1 MADELQGGKGVD
13 AVRAGFPYRQSAS
26 LVRPRLM
33 AAVDAHPGAP
43 TLVVAPAGWGKT
55 TLLVQYASAFDGP
68 IGWLRIE
75 PSDANP
81 ERLAERIGSANPARW
96 ARPGAGGPT
105 GVARAATLLIVDD
118 LHLIEGSPAESMLL
132 EHLLDL
138 SRDEHKI
145 VIGSRRMPNLNLS
158 RHELSAVD
166 ILDAEQL
173 RFRAWEVERLLREV
187 YHEPLPADDV
197 AALSRRI
204 GGWAAGLQLYH
215 LSTHGRP
222 LAERRRAVAALGGRS
237 ALSRGYLTRTVLA
250 ELPDPLR
257 RFLARTCVFDVLT
270 GARCDQL
277 LDGTDS
283 QPLLEELTRRQA
295 FTVTHNGGRTFLYH
309 EVLRAHLITGLVE
322 ELGDAG
328 ARAWHARAAEILA
341 EEGAV
346 LEAAR
351 CYARAE
357 DWTAVHQLL
366 DEAGA
371 SVAAEGLDPWCDLLP
386 SWFIAG
392 DPWLVLAEGRHRLN
406 HGQLEAGVA
415 ALDRAESMFTAEPAR
430 ARCRALRATA
440 TAWLPDAAPWR
451 GHWSGWLRAAT
462 RRHPAVVAG
471 EADALP
477 SPVAPLVRALAQ
489 LLAGN
494 LVEAGRILAST
505 PDDEPGLPGIA
516 ARLFGAARAVAAGE
530 GRGTPALVALAG
542 EADRE
547 QLPWLG
553 RMVRALAALDGTE
566 PGIKEATAVAEE
578 CGRLGDRWGEFLASA
593 LAQLV
598 RSVSGRIDPEEA
610 AALLTRARALDS
622 GVLAAWAQSLFA
634 LAVAEARL
642 PDAELEVRRA
652 ESTARSAG
660 VPGAWV
666 LALAAGA
673 HTWPRR
679 TEQLAE
685 AYAAAAQAGLPQ
697 AVVAGWTLRRG
708 GVEVAGWGWDEP
720 PPGTGAGPD
729 APIGV
734 FCFGGFRLCVDGRV
748 LDWSSI
754 RPRARSVARMLAMHA
769 GRAVHRDTLVEALWP
784 DMPAATAT
792 RNLHVALSSLRRFLE
807 ANLPAGRSD
816 PLLCR
821 DGDAYLLA
829 LPPDGYCDVA
839 AFRAALAEARRSRP
853 GREAGHLDGLRAAV
867 ASYGGDLL
875 PEDGPAEWV
884 VAERETLRR
893 QAADAAALLAQAE
906 LDGTGSTA
914 GRAASLARRCVEIDP
929 WHDLGWRLLIAA
941 HRRAGNAAAAERA
954 RREYAQVLVSL
965 GLDPTAGSTEPAPN
979 GVTGT
984 AGAGGSPEL
993 PATAGHPALPGPPAR
1008 LPGGATAAL
1017 PGRAAAHL
1025 PRTGT
1030 AAYLAGVGELAKPG
1044 VVTSDRRIPLPRAPQ
1059 PAATRART
1067 SSGRPAGP

>member
-1 MADELQGGKGVD
+1 
-13 AVRAGFPYRQSAS
+13 
-26 LVRPRLM
+26 M
-33 AAVDAHPGAP
+33 AALAANPGAP

-68 IGWLRIE
+68 VGWLRIE
-75 PSDANP
+75 PADANP
-81 ERLAERIGSANPARW
+81 ERLAARL
-96 ARPGAGGPT
+96 RPVAPT
-105 GVARAATLLIVDD
+105 DSSRPPTATRAAALLVVDD
-118 LHLIEGSPAESMLL
+118 LHLIEGTPAEEMLL
-132 EHLLDL
+132 ERLLEL
-138 SRDEHKI
+138 SRNDHKI
-145 VIGSRRMPNLNLS
+145 IIGSRRMPNLNLS
-158 RHELSAVD
+158 RHEMSAID

-222 LAERRRAVAALGGRS
+222 LAERRRAVAALNGRS
-237 ALSRGYLTRTVLA
+237 ALARDYLTRTVLA
-250 ELPDPLR
+250 ELPETLR

-283 QPLLEELTRRQA
+283 QQLLEELSRRQA
-295 FTVTHNGGRTFLYH
+295 FTITHNGGRTFLYH
-309 EVLRAHLITGLVE
+309 EVLRAHLIANLVD
-322 ELGDAG
+322 ELGEAG
-328 ARAWHARAAEILA
+328 ARAWHIRAGEILT

-357 DWTAVHQLL
+357 DWATVHRLL
-366 DEAGA
+366 DEAGS
-371 SVAAEGLDPWCDLLP
+371 SVVAEGMDPWCDVLP
-386 SWFIAG
+386 SWFIAE
-392 DPWLVLAEGRHRLN
+392 DPWLVLAEGRHRLTQ
-406 HGQLEAGVA
+406 GQLEAAVA
-415 ALDRAESMFTAEPAR
+415 TLHRAENMFTAEATR
-430 ARCRALRATA
+430 ARCRSLRAMA
-440 TAWLPDAAPWR
+440 SAWLPDTAPWR

-477 SPVAPLVRALAQ
+477 APIAPLVRALAQ

-494 LVEAGRILAST
+494 LTEASRLFASI
-505 PDDEPGLPGIA
+505 PDDEPGLPGMV
-516 ARLFGAARAVAAGE
+516 ARLFAAAQAVALGE
-530 GRGTPALVALAG
+530 TWGAPALAALAA
-542 EADRE
+542 EAERE

-553 RMVRALAALDGTE
+553 RMARALVALDGTE
-566 PGIKEATAVAEE
+566 PSIKEAVAVAEE

-598 RSVSGRIDPEEA
+598 RSVAGRIDPEEA
-610 AALLTRARALDS
+610 AQLLARARALDS
-622 GVLAAWAQSLFA
+622 GVLAAWAQSLVA

-666 LALAAGA
+666 LALAAGVP
-673 HTWPRR
+673 TWPGRSG
-679 TEQLAE
+679 QLTE

-697 AVVAGWTLRRG
+697 AVVAGWTQRRSG
-708 GVEVAGWGWDEP
+708 IEPAGWRWSEP
-720 PPGTGAGPD
+720 LADRGAGPD

-734 FCFGGFRLCVDGRV
+734 FCFGGFRLCVEGRV
-748 LDWSSI
+748 LDWSPL

-784 DMPAATAT
+784 DTPPATAT

-829 LPPDGYCDVA
+829 LPEDGYSDVA
-839 AFRAALAEARRSRP
+839 AFRAALEEARRMPP
-853 GREAGHLDGLRAAV
+853 GREADHLAALRVAV
-867 ASYGGDLL
+867 ANYGGELL

-906 LDGTGSTA
+906 LDAAGNGA
-914 GRAASLARRCVEIDP
+914 GRAASLAQRCVEIDP
-929 WHDLGWRLLIAA
+929 CHDLGWRLLIAA

-954 RREYAQVLVSL
+954 RREYAQVLISL
-965 GLDPTAGSTEPAPN
+965 GLDPAVSMAEPPLSGVHPSTPSVMLTTPAPL
-979 GVTGT
+979 
-984 AGAGGSPEL
+984 A
-993 PATAGHPALPGPPAR
+993 HPVAR
-1008 LPGGATAAL
+1008 PGGASGASAAMVGVT
-1017 PGRAAAHL
+1017 PG
-1025 PRTGT
+1025 
-1030 AAYLAGVGELAKPG
+1030 
-1044 VVTSDRRIPLPRAPQ
+1044 RRIPLQRSPQ
-1059 PAATRART
+1059 PAPIRART
-1067 SSGRPAGP
+1067 SSG

>member
-1 MADELQGGKGVD
+1 MADDLQGGKGVE
-13 AVRAGFPYRQSAS
+13 AVRADFPYRQSAS

-33 AAVDAHPGAP
+33 AALEARRRAP

-55 TLLVQYASAFDGP
+55 TLMVQYASAFDGP

-75 PSDANP
+75 PADANP
-81 ERLAERIGSANPARW
+81 DRIAERIRAVL
-96 ARPGAGGPT
+96 PGAPAGVVPVASAVPPT
-105 GVARAATLLIVDD
+105 ALLVIDD
-118 LHLIEGSPAESMLL
+118 LHLIEGTPAESLLL
-132 EHLLDL
+132 ERLLEL
-138 SRDEHKI
+138 ARDEHKV
-145 VIGSRRMPNLNLS
+145 VIGSRRMPNLNLT
-158 RHELSAVD
+158 RHELSEVD

-187 YHEPLPADDV
+187 YREPLPADDV

-222 LAERRRAVAALGGRS
+222 ITERRRAVAALGGRS

-250 ELPDPLR
+250 ELPEALR

-270 GARCDQL
+270 AARCDQL
-277 LDGTDS
+277 LDSADS
-283 QPLLEELTRRQA
+283 QPLLEELNRRQA

-309 EVLRAHLITGLVE
+309 EVLRAHLVAGLVE
-322 ELGDAG
+322 ELGDVG

-386 SWFIAG
+386 SWFIAE

-415 ALDRAESMFTAEPAR
+415 ALHRAESMFTAEPAR
-430 ARCRALRATA
+430 ARCRALRAMA
-440 TAWLPDAAPWR
+440 TAWLPEAAPWR

-477 SPVAPLVRALAQ
+477 SPVAPLVRTLSH
-489 LLAGN
+489 LLAGDIA
-494 LVEAGRILAST
+494 EAGRMLAAVS
-505 PDDEPGLPGIA
+505 DDEAGVSGLA
-516 ARLFGAARAVAAGE
+516 ARLFVTARAVAAGE
-530 GRGTPALVALAG
+530 PWGASALATIAAD
-542 EADRE
+542 ADRE

-553 RMVRALAALDGTE
+553 RMARALVALDGTE
-566 PGIKEATAVAEE
+566 PGIKEASAVAEE

-593 LAQLV
+593 LAHLV
-598 RSVSGRIDPEEA
+598 RSVTGRIDPEEA
-610 AALLTRARALDS
+610 AQLLARARALDS
-622 GVLAAWAQSLFA
+622 GVLAAWAQSLLA

-666 LALAAGA
+666 LALAAGV
-673 HTWPRR
+673 HIWPRR

-697 AVVAGWTLRRG
+697 AVVAAWTLRRG
-708 GVEVAGWGWDEP
+708 A
-720 PPGTGAGPD
+720 TGAPRWGFDGQPPEGGVGPD
-729 APIGV
+729 APISV
-734 FCFGGFRLCVDGRV
+734 WCFGGFRLCVDGRA
-748 LDWSSI
+748 LDWTSI
-754 RPRARSVARMLAMHA
+754 RPRARSVARMLAMNA

-784 DMPAATAT
+784 DMPPATAT

-807 ANLPAGRSD
+807 ANLPADRSD

-839 AFRAALAEARRSRP
+839 VFRDALEEARRVRP
-853 GREAGHLDGLRAAV
+853 GRETDHLGALRAAV
-867 ASYGGDLL
+867 TSYGGDLL

-906 LDGTGSTA
+906 LDGTGIGTGPSAGAVAGGGSTA
-914 GRAASLARRCVEIDP
+914 ARAAGLARRCVEIDP
-929 WHDLGWRLLIAA
+929 CHDLGWRLLIAA

-965 GLDPTAGSTEPAPN
+965 GLDPAVGAVEPFGS
-979 GVTGT
+979 GIGT
-984 AGAGGSPEL
+984 LAYL
-993 PATAGHPALPGPPAR
+993 PVPDPI
-1008 LPGGATAAL
+1008 
-1017 PGRAAAHL
+1017 AHL
-1025 PRTGT
+1025 PVPGAVEKPPG
-1030 AAYLAGVGELAKPG
+1030 AAAVMSG
-1044 VVTSDRRIPLPRAPQ
+1044 RRIPLPRAPQ
-1059 PAATRART
+1059 SASTQART
-1067 SSGRPAGP
+1067 SSG